1 MLLCRL
7 LEALPGR
14 VGARAIELGAGCG
27 LGGSVLAR
35 HVSTVQRVALTDLS
49 HAIPL
54 LARNVRRLVAG
65 IGAEVRVEGDHER
78 KGDENVD
85 KDDIKEDDQNNKDDI
100 KEDDQ
105 NNKDDIKEDDN
116 NYKIDDKNK
125 NDNRNKDSKT
135 TTTIGKQ
142 KVIVDVFTLAWGEP
156 LPPLPFVPDTV
167 IASDVVYTPSL
178 YRPLAQTLALLADV
192 NPHLNVL
199 IAYKRRYAREQA
211 FFDLMVDKYH
221 WRMNEIPLDDFI
233 RNAEDRKRNQFD
245 FNFPFSFFNFLIFFL
260 LIKLV
265 EFDDSFH
272 MFEFTRPTREK
283 VEPSNI

>member
-1 MLLCRL
+1 M
-7 LEALPGR
+7 
-14 VGARAIELGAGCG
+14 
-27 LGGSVLAR
+27 LAR
-35 HVSTVQRVALTDLS
+35 HVSTVHRVALTDLS

-65 IGAEVRVEGDHER
+65 IGAEVRVEGDHNDKEHIR
-78 KGDENVD
+78 EGDQNNKED
-85 KDDIKEDDQNNKDDI
+85 ITEDDQNNKEGIKEDDQNNKNDI
-100 KEDDQ
+100 YNDKII
-105 NNKDDIKEDDN
+105 N
-116 NYKIDDKNK
+116 KIDDKNK

-199 IAYKRRYAREQA
+199 IAYKRRYAREHA
-211 FFDLMVDKYH
+211 FFDLMVDKYQ
-221 WRMNEIPLDDFI
+221 WRMNEIPLDDCI
-233 RNAEDRKRNQFD
+233 RNAEDRKRNQFG
-245 FNFPFSFFNFLIFFL
+245 FNFPIFFFNFFFAHKTCR
-260 LIKLV
+260 IRRFFSYV
-265 EFDDSFH
+265 
-272 MFEFTRPTREK
+272 
-283 VEPSNI
+283 